1 MSNEETKDALPQ
13 EKIVQTASLRDEE
26 SNSETRHAVP
36 NTVAEEQLRQ
46 AAQSSG
52 INEKKLM
59 RKVDFK
65 LIPWLSVLYLLSFLD
80 RSAIGNAR
88 LYGLESEL
96 GILGTNKFGIA
107 SAIFFF
113 PYALFEVP
121 SNVLLKKLRPSI
133 WFPTITCL
141 VGICMLSQGLVSSY
155 EGLLVA
161 RFFLGVTE
169 AGLFPGANF
178 LMSGWYRRSEF
189 GLRSSLFFSA
199 ATVSGAFGGLLSAA
213 IHNMEGIGGQSGWR
227 WIFIIIGLATFVIGV
242 LSIWLCE
249 DFPDTAKF
257 LNEEE
262 RTFILQRLQ
271 ADQKYS
277 AAGEKFSMNSLW
289 KAIVDWKTWVG
300 MMIYAGV
307 DGPLYAFSIF
317 TPSIVRALGYSST
330 RANLISVP
338 IYAFACI
345 CTVALGFY
353 CDRKGNR
360 AIMNMV
366 MISIGIT
373 GYIILAASRVPG
385 LSYFA
390 IYLAAA
396 GIYPC
401 IPNTIALTSAS
412 IEGTYKRSVVM
423 GWIISFGNING
434 AATTNVYLP
443 KDAPWYPLG
452 HGIIIMYLSLGWIST
467 AIYLLG
473 LRRANKRRSQ
483 GLCDETILQDDEQL
497 LTSDSRTEDHGI
509 NAANTLST
517 AAAANSTSIEQNIDP
532 ALFQQAADARQ
543 DQMEKDHQSGLF
555 GKFNALRRRF
565 GEMDGG
571 TYATGSEARTH
582 KGDAY
587 SKFVYSY

>member
-1 MSNEETKDALPQ
+1 M
-13 EKIVQTASLRDEE
+13 LR
-26 SNSETRHAVP
+26 
-36 NTVAEEQLRQ
+36 
-46 AAQSSG
+46 
-52 INEKKLM
+52 
-59 RKVDFK
+59 
-65 LIPWLSVLYLLSFLD
+65 
-80 RSAIGNAR
+80 
-88 LYGLESEL
+88 
-96 GILGTNKFGIA
+96 TNKFGIA
-107 SAIFFF
+107 SAVFFF

-121 SNVLLKKLRPSI
+121 SNILLKKASSFRLVPSDHLFGRNLHGKSRFSQKLSWAFGSTLFLR
-133 WFPTITCL
+133 
-141 VGICMLSQGLVSSY
+141 
-155 EGLLVA
+155 
-161 RFFLGVTE
+161 VTE

-178 LMSGWYRRSEF
+178 LLSGWYRRSEF
-189 GLRSSLFFSA
+189 GLRASLFFSA

-213 IHNMEGIGGQSGWR
+213 ISKMEGVGGYSGWR
-227 WIFIIIGLATFVIGV
+227 WIFIIIGLATFCIGI

-257 LNEEE
+257 LSEEE
-262 RTFILQRLQ
+262 REFIVKRLQ
-271 ADQKYS
+271 TDQKYS
-277 AAGEKFSMNSLW
+277 AAGEQFTMNSFW
-289 KAIVDWKTWVG
+289 KAIFDWKTWIG
-300 MMIYAGV
+300 MLIYMGV

-317 TPSIVRALGYSST
+317 TPSIVKALGYSST

-345 CTVALGFY
+345 CTVVVGFY

-373 GYIILAASRVPG
+373 GYIILAASRIPG

-452 HGIIIMYLSLGWIST
+452 HGIIIMYLAIGWIST
-467 AIYLLG
+467 AIYLFG
-473 LRRANKRRSQ
+473 LKRANKRRAK
-483 GLCDETILQDDEQL
+483 GLCDETILQDDEEILSNRQQQQSS
-497 LTSDSRTEDHGI
+497 TGSGTNDAV
-509 NAANTLST
+509 NALST
-517 AAAANSTSIEQNIDP
+517 VAAANSTSIEQNIDP
-532 ALFQQAADARQ
+532 LLFQQAQEARN
-543 DQMEKDHQSGLF
+543 DQMEKERQSGIF

-565 GEMDGG
+565 GEMEGG
-571 TYATGSEARTH
+571 TYASGSEARAH

>member
-1 MSNEETKDALPQ
+1 MNDDSKVPDS
-13 EKIVQTASLRDEE
+13 IVQTTSLNDEE
-26 SNSETRHAVP
+26 HNNAGGRLP
-36 NTVAEEQLRQ
+36 NVAEEQLRQ
-46 AAQSSG
+46 AALSNG

-59 RKVDFK
+59 RKVDFR
-65 LIPWLSVLYLLSFLD
+65 LVPWLSVLYLLSFLD

-88 LYGLESEL
+88 LYGLEKEL
-96 GILGTNKFGIA
+96 DMLGTNKFGIA
-107 SAIFFF
+107 SAVFFF

-121 SNVLLKKLRPSI
+121 SNILLKKLRPSV
-133 WFPTITCL
+133 WFPLITCL
-141 VGICMLSQGLVSSY
+141 VGICMMSQGLVKNY
-155 EGLLVA
+155 HGLLVA

-178 LMSGWYRRSEF
+178 LLSGWYRRSEF
-189 GLRSSLFFSA
+189 GLRASLFFSA

-213 IHNMEGIGGQSGWR
+213 ISKMEGVGGYSGWR
-227 WIFIIIGLATFVIGV
+227 WIFIIIGLATFCIGI

-257 LNEEE
+257 LTEEE
-262 RTFILQRLQ
+262 REFIVKRLQ
-271 ADQKYS
+271 TDQKYS
-277 AAGEKFSMNSLW
+277 AAGEQFTMNSFW
-289 KAIVDWKTWVG
+289 KAIFDWKTWIG
-300 MMIYAGV
+300 MLIYMGV

-317 TPSIVRALGYSST
+317 TPSIVKALGYSST

-345 CTVALGFY
+345 CTVVVGFY

-373 GYIILAASRVPG
+373 GYIILAASRIPG

-452 HGIIIMYLSLGWIST
+452 HGIIIMYLAIGWIST
-467 AIYLLG
+467 AIYLFG
-473 LRRANKRRSQ
+473 LKRANKRRAK
-483 GLCDETILQDDEQL
+483 GLCDETILQDDEEILSNRQQQQSS
-497 LTSDSRTEDHGI
+497 TGSGTNDAV
-509 NAANTLST
+509 NALST
-517 AAAANSTSIEQNIDP
+517 VAAANSTSIEQNIDP
-532 ALFQQAADARQ
+532 LLFQQAQEARN
-543 DQMEKDHQSGLF
+543 DQMEKERQSGLF

-565 GEMDGG
+565 GEMEGG
-571 TYATGSEARTH
+571 TYASGSEARAH